1 MRASVL
7 LALPKLASS
16 GGVKGV
22 EAVAKPLGL
31 AVRGLVSAAQR
42 SAAQRSAAQRSTA
55 QHSFA

>member
-7 LALPKLASS
+7 VALPNLAAS

-31 AVRGLVSAAQR
+31 AVRGLVR
-42 SAAQRSAAQRSTA
+42 
-55 QHSFA
+55 HFVYLVPSFS